1 MQDIIYNTSPTDP
14 EAPAPL
20 SKSIKTT
27 SGEDGITL
35 LNSLLSSINSRAA
48 AKRALFSNL
57 PLEIGPGFKI
67 SVKGYIIFKR
77 QEPKRSCYI
86 WLGGSKALIA
96 EGVTTQMADDS
107 GRLVEKTEIKKAFK
121 FGGEQVLFTPEEI
134 SSLKHFGEPG
144 IRIMGFKPMSMI
156 PIWANT
162 RPSTFIYPSEEEY
175 VGSTRVFSA
184 LQQKLLKDQ
193 KVGIAWYIARKNAT
207 PVVAAIF
214 PGAERLSEEGDQV
227 IPPGLW
233 LVPLPFADDIRQ
245 NPETLQVPA
254 PDSVTTAMRAIIKQL
269 QLPKGQYNPE
279 KYPNPSLQWHY
290 RILQALALDE
300 DLPDKLEDKT
310 IPRYKQIHKV
320 CPLTIS
326 YKLKDKYKLIILS
339 AQVNTSS
346 IGLKS

>member
-1 MQDIIYNTSPTDP
+1 MQGIIYNTSPTDP
-14 EAPAPL
+14 DALAPL

-35 LNSLLSSINSRAA
+35 LNSLLSSINSRAP

-86 WLGGSKALIA
+86 WLGGPKALIA
-96 EGVTTQMADDS
+96 EGVTAQMADDS
-107 GRLVEKTEIKKAFK
+107 GRLVEKTDIKKAFK
-121 FGGEQVLFTPEEI
+121 FGGEQVLFTPEEL

-144 IRIMGFKPMSMI
+144 IRIIGFKPMSMI

-162 RPSTFIYPSEEEY
+162 RPSTFIYPSEEDY

-184 LQQKLLKDQ
+184 LQQKLLKSQ

-254 PDSVTTAMRAIIKQL
+254 PDSVTTAVRAIIKQL

-300 DLPDKLEDKT
+300 DLPDKPEDKT

-320 CPLTIS
+320 CPLTIG
-326 YKLKDKYKLIILS
+326 YKLKDK
-339 AQVNTSS
+339 NR
-346 IGLKS
+346 